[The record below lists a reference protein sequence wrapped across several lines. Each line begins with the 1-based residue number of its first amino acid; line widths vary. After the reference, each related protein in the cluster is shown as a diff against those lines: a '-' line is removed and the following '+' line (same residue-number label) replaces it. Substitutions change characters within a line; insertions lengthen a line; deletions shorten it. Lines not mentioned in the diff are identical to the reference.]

1 MKNPSG
7 NTGIKFKFN
16 MAAND
21 VEIQRQK
28 RPFKIC
34 NSSRESKKGIA
45 CSSLEE
51 LKSISCERFM
61 LNPDC
66 RVFLESDGT
75 EVDNE
80 EYFQFLPSQTL
91 FMVTESNEHWVKS
104 ADDIPSKFSSFKH
117 MHLSATLRAVR
128 LCVAK
133 DCKE

>member
-1 MKNPSG
+1 MVPVSPSG
-7 NTGIKFKFN
+7 VPSGPSFPVN
-16 MAAND
+16 MAANEA
-21 VEIQRQK
+21 EIQNLAGINTSRK

-34 NSSRESKKGIA
+34 NSSREGKKGIA

-51 LKSISCERFM
+51 LKNISSERFM

-80 EYFQFLPSQTL
+80 EYFQFLPPQTL

-104 ADDIPSKFSSFKH
+104 ADDIIPSKF
-117 MHLSATLRAVR
+117 
-128 LCVAK
+128 
-133 DCKE
+133 